1 MADNRKLLTGLRL
14 KDFIM
19 YKGARGKKL
28 TAYQKKMNK
37 SISKVRYIVEQLF
50 GMLKRHY
57 NFTRCG
63 YPRIRESQYGAS
75 VSEQKLT
82 T

>member
-1 MADNRKLLTGLRL
+1 ME
-14 KDFIM
+14 
-19 YKGARGKKL
+19 
-28 TAYQKKMNK
+28 K

-63 YPRIRESQYGAS
+63 HPRIRESQYG
-75 VSEQKLT
+75 VLVRKQKLT

>member
-1 MADNRKLLTGLRL
+1 MH
-14 KDFIM
+14 
-19 YKGARGKKL
+19 KGARGKKL
-28 TAYQKKMNK
+28 TEYQKKMNK

-63 YPRIRESQYGAS
+63 YPRIEESQYGAS
-75 VSEQKLT
+75 VSDQKLT